1 MAPRVFN
8 MFRVEDLRNKILF
21 TLGMLVLYRVGTHI
35 PAPGIDIDA
44 IQVLRQRTD
53 ETGGALA
60 FLRLFSGGALTQFAI
75 FALGILPYITASIIM
90 QILGVVI
97 PRVEQWQQM
106 GAVGQRKIT
115 QTTRYMAVGIALL
128 QSTAFAFLFHNGG
141 GGFGLG
147 GGAGNGTSLDL
158 LPIFTP
164 GRVGLVVLTLTAGT
178 ALLMW
183 MGELITEHGIG
194 NGMSLLIFASI
205 VSSLPNQGALVRTD
219 AGTFG
224 LIGVI
229 FLFILLLVAIVFV
242 EQGQRRIPV
251 QFAKRVVGRKQY
263 GGQSTYIP
271 LKVNQSGVIPI
282 IFASSV
288 LYLPQLLSSV
298 LPSDADPTNNTWG
311 ESVQRWIDSN
321 LTRSDSPF
329 YLLFFGMLIIGFAY
343 FYTAITF
350 DPVKQ
355 ADNIRKQGGF
365 IPGIRPG
372 PQTERYLSRIL
383 NRVTLAGALFIA
395 GVALVPTFILAKILD
410 QGNVGQI
417 SFGGISILIA
427 VGVALET
434 MKQIDSQLMM
444 RNYEGFLK

>member
-1 MAPRVFN
+1 MAGASILNV
-8 MFRVEDLRNKILF
+8 FRVEDLRNKILF
-21 TLGMLVLYRVGTHI
+21 TLSMLVLYRVGTHI

-115 QTTRYMAVGIALL
+115 QTTRYMTVGIALL

-141 GGFGLG
+141 GGFGQG
-147 GGAGNGTSLDL
+147 GGDGTSLDL
-158 LPIFTP
+158 LPNFTP
-164 GRVGLVVLTLTAGT
+164 GRVALVVLTLTAGT

-183 MGELITEHGIG
+183 MGELITQNGIG
-194 NGMSLLIFASI
+194 NGMSLIIFVSV

-219 AGTFG
+219 AGWGG
-224 LIGVI
+224 LAGVTL
-229 FLFILLLVAIVFV
+229 LFIVLMVFIVFV

-298 LPSDADPTNNTWG
+298 LPSDADVTNNTWG
-311 ESVQRWIDSN
+311 ESVQNWIDSN
-321 LTRSDSPF
+321 LARSDSPF
-329 YLLFFGMLIIGFAY
+329 YLLFFGLLIIGFAY

-355 ADNIRKQGGF
+355 ADTIRKQGGF

-383 NRVTLAGALFIA
+383 NRVTLAGAVFIA
-395 GVALVPTFILAKILD
+395 AIALVPTFILAKVLD